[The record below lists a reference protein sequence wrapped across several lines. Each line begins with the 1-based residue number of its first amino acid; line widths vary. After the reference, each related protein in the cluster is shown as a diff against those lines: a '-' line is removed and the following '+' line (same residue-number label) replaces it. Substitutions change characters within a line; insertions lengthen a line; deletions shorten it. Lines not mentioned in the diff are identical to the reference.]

1 MAQSTLE
8 LILRTKKTGT
18 GIQDAA
24 QDIKG
29 LGQAVFSAFSQ
40 FAIAEAALRSF
51 AELIKWSVKEAS
63 EAEQADVRLAGVL
76 KSTGGVAGMTAE
88 ELDKL
93 ATSLSRMTTYEDDAI
108 KSAEAVMLTF
118 TKVGKEVFPQAIQ
131 AAMDLSSLLGTDLQS
146 SVIQVGKA
154 LNDPVQ
160 GITALRRVGVSFTE
174 DQMDMIKA
182 LIDSNQQLEA
192 QRLILSELN
201 TEFGGQAAAQVDTF
215 AGSWERLKNAIGE
228 GFEDIGSEILPSLK
242 DLFNWLADDIYEMR
256 DFQDQ
261 YEKSTIGYGRFF
273 RYASEDAKKK
283 LEDLKEATIK
293 FGYASEGVKKKLE
306 DLMGPD
312 GPLEGT
318 AKDMEKM
325 GQAAEYAAG
334 QISLLVGALGALKEA
349 LSLPKLETKL
359 LAEGIA
365 AIAKSALDQAK
376 AAELLALADRNLSER
391 QREVIM
397 DQYRQVVALV
407 RLNEAAEKGAVSLER
422 YIGIIADGRIT
433 MQEYFGYSKEAR
445 LEAEKA
451 TRTWDDNAKLL
462 YETNLRLGDAAG
474 AARTLDNAFRDV
486 KDTTASLSPSIAN
499 MAGKIDSL
507 PESKTI
513 TITYIEEYITIYR
526 TITGGGG
533 GGDYRKRP
541 SDTKTP
547 AWHLQRGG
555 EFVVPE
561 GFPYDNFLMG
571 VSSGERVI
579 VMPRGTTKSEGITV
593 NVYFGDVYGGGPQE
607 AISKAVQTG
616 LLAALRAKGM
626 M

>member
-29 LGQAVFSAFSQ
+29 LGQAVFDAFSQ
-40 FAIAEAALRSF
+40 FAIAEVSLRSF

-76 KSTGGVAGMTAE
+76 KSTGGAAGMTAE

-93 ATSLSRMTTYEDDAI
+93 ATSLSKMTTYEDDAI

-228 GFEDIGSEILPSLK
+228 SAEEGGSKILPFLK
-242 DLFNWLADDIYEMR
+242 DLFNYVADGVNEMR
-256 DFQDQ
+256 DLRDQ
-261 YEKSTIGYGRFF
+261 YEKS
-273 RYASEDAKKK
+273 
-283 LEDLKEATIK
+283 KEATIK

-533 GGDYRKRP
+533 GGDYRTRP
-541 SDTKTP
+541 SRTKTP